1 LGCTFTLSPII
12 PVKPEFSIVQKKI
25 PDYNLLETKLHAYLK
40 NYEETNV
47 DRYASNV
54 NFEEYNKNQ
63 ALRWPQIKLERLK
76 TQSLHFTQRLDQVM
90 EKKETLE
97 DSARKRNA
105 FMLRKWDLLKAIK

>member
-1 LGCTFTLSPII
+1 MGCTFTLSPII
-12 PVKPEFSIVQKKI
+12 PVKPEFSIAQKKV

-40 NYEETNV
+40 NYEDTNV

>member
-1 LGCTFTLSPII
+1 M
-12 PVKPEFSIVQKKI
+12 KPEFSIAQKKV

-40 NYEETNV
+40 NYEETNA